1 MADSVITINTQ
12 KFRKVKGVWVD
23 QRKTPAPKDLIALL
37 DKLSAAEAAT
47 AGPDAAKESKPALPV
62 LPIAAK
68 DFSTAKLESS
78 INRLATIIEKM
89 SKTIQKG
96 ISGTSG
102 SKEKETSPAQRVYE
116 PGKIPTLRE
125 AMKLNTKEFFKG
137 TTNKYGEKESPG
149 LLRTLAQR
157 VFPVTTPFFAAKDR
171 QRSAIGGELRE
182 YESTLQSN
190 SNLSK
195 KQINQKIAEK
205 RKELENPKAIQ
216 IKPEPVA
223 QRITKDTVKEVAR
236 MKAANPELTSSNA
249 LQQIRS
255 KSATDT
261 SSEKEREKTMVQ
273 GKSEFASPD
282 LGTKIVA
289 VKITEI
295 DDSVLKKLKEI
306 FGKKDDKDSPD
317 DKEENKSESDDDGGG
332 DSFFDKMRKRLLGGR
347 GRGAGG
353 RGGGGRGAG
362 GRGGGGRGGGGA
374 APGPSAEQLL
384 DKNGKPLSG
393 AAKASREAKL
403 AREAVSAAENTAEQA
418 AKKPS
423 AFSRISKI
431 FSGNATSAAAE
442 GAETAAEQAA
452 KKPGVLSRIAGGAK
466 YAKTGIGS
474 LLRGGGLRGVLG
486 LVGGAALGGVGLALA
501 PSDVLAGET
510 EVVKK
515 INAGSPPYVGS
526 PQQMRLQAEVEAAA
540 SNKVPAAKKPNVLSK
555 LFGGGTAA
563 TEGVEQ
569 AAKKPNVLSKLF
581 GGGAKAAEKAGVK
594 AGAKAG
600 AKTGAK
606 VLGKSLFKSALKKIP
621 GVGLVAGG
629 IFAAGRALK
638 GDFAGAGLELASGA
652 AGTIPG
658 IGTAASIGIDAALA
672 AKDMGAFG
680 GAPPGS
686 PAEAAQGA
694 PAAPPGSPAEAAQ
707 GAPAV
712 PVKPKTP
719 SKFASVAKA
728 LGKGALMA
736 TPFGAAALGAKAI
749 GGLLKNNKNTAEMA
763 KPTGVTEQTQA
774 LTATTKQ
781 VETAKQQKPA
791 AGPTV
796 INNNVS
802 SPTNVSSSQ
811 GVIGGPT
818 VADRGSLNLA
828 SF

>member
-1 MADSVITINTQ
+1 MADSVITINAQ

-23 QRKTPAPKDLIALL
+23 QTKTPAPKDLIALL
-37 DKLSAAEAAT
+37 DKLSAAEAAA
-47 AGPDAAKESKPALPV
+47 AGPGEAKESKPALPV

-78 INRLATIIEKM
+78 INRLAIVVEKL
-89 SKTIQKG
+89 SKTIQK
-96 ISGTSG
+96 SE
-102 SKEKETSPAQRVYE
+102 SKKQSSKDQSAKQDTDDTDVPASPAQKISE

-125 AMKLNTKEFFKG
+125 AMKLNTKDFFKGTTDKYGEKDKPGLLRTIGEKSFPVIGPAIFAARDRQRAAAANQLKELENPKAVPVKPEPATRVTKETAKEVAQMKAANPELTSSKALEQIRARSAAKQEAVNTNKIPTFREALKLNTKDFFKG
-137 TTNKYGEKESPG
+137 TTNKYGEKENPG
-149 LLRTLAQR
+149 LLRTIGEKS
-157 VFPVTTPFFAAKDR
+157 FPVIGPAIFAARDR
-171 QRSAIGGELRE
+171 QRA
-182 YESTLQSN
+182 
-190 SNLSK
+190 
-195 KQINQKIAEK
+195 A
-205 RKELENPKAIQ
+205 
-216 IKPEPVA
+216 
-223 QRITKDTVKEVAR
+223 
-236 MKAANPELTSSNA
+236 AANQLKESGPTSGASG
-249 LQQIRS
+249 
-255 KSATDT
+255 
-261 SSEKEREKTMVQ
+261 EKEREKTMVQ

-306 FGKKDDKDSPD
+306 FGKKDDKDSSD
-317 DKEENKSESDDDGGG
+317 DKEENKSESDDDEG
-332 DSFFDKMRKRLLGGR
+332 DSFFDKMRKRVFGGGTKRRGRRGRGGR
-347 GRGAGG
+347 GRGA
-353 RGGGGRGAG
+353 RGAPA
-362 GRGGGGRGGGGA
+362 RRGA
-374 APGPSAEQLL
+374 APRAPAGAV
-384 DKNGKPLSG
+384 DATGKKIG
-393 AAKASREAKL
+393 GQFVKA
-403 AREAVSAAENTAEQA
+403 
-418 AKKPS
+418 
-423 AFSRISKI
+423 
-431 FSGNATSAAAE
+431 AAAE
-442 GAETAAEQAA
+442 GVENVAEQAA

-474 LLRGGGLRGVLG
+474 LLKGGGLRGVLG
-486 LVGGAALGGVGLALA
+486 LAGGAALSGVGLALT
-501 PSDVLAGET
+501 PSDLNAGEDDL
-510 EVVKK
+510 VKK
-515 INAGSPPYVGS
+515 QNAGS
-526 PQQMRLQAEVEAAA
+526 PQQMRLQAEAEAAA

-555 LFGGGTAA
+555 LFGGG
-563 TEGVEQ
+563 
-569 AAKKPNVLSKLF
+569 
-581 GGGAKAAEKAGVK
+581 AKAAEK

-606 VLGKSLFKSALKKIP
+606 VLGKGLFKSALKKIP

-629 IFAAGRALK
+629 VFAASRALK
-638 GDFAGAGLELASGA
+638 GDFVGAGLELASGA

-658 IGTAASIGIDAALA
+658 VGTAASIGIDAALA

-680 GAPPGS
+680 G
-686 PAEAAQGA
+686 
-694 PAAPPGSPAEAAQ
+694 APPGSPAEAAQ

-781 VETAKQQKPA
+781 VEAAKQQKPA

>member
-1 MADSVITINTQ
+1 
-12 KFRKVKGVWVD
+12 
-23 QRKTPAPKDLIALL
+23 
-37 DKLSAAEAAT
+37 
-47 AGPDAAKESKPALPV
+47 
-62 LPIAAK
+62 
-68 DFSTAKLESS
+68 
-78 INRLATIIEKM
+78 
-89 SKTIQKG
+89 
-96 ISGTSG
+96 
-102 SKEKETSPAQRVYE
+102 
-116 PGKIPTLRE
+116 
-125 AMKLNTKEFFKG
+125 MKLNTKDFFKG
-137 TTNKYGEKESPG
+137 TTNKYGEKETPG

-157 VFPVTTPFFAAKDR
+157 VLPVTTPFFAARDR
-171 QRSAIGGELRE
+171 QRA
-182 YESTLQSN
+182 
-190 SNLSK
+190 
-195 KQINQKIAEK
+195 A
-205 RKELENPKAIQ
+205 
-216 IKPEPVA
+216 
-223 QRITKDTVKEVAR
+223 
-236 MKAANPELTSSNA
+236 AANQLKESGPTAGASG
-249 LQQIRS
+249 
-255 KSATDT
+255 
-261 SSEKEREKTMVQ
+261 EKEREKTMVQ

-306 FGKKDDKDSPD
+306 FGKKDDKESSD
-317 DKEENKSESDDDGGG
+317 DKEENKSESDDDEG
-332 DSFFDKMRKRLLGGR
+332 DSFFDKMRKRVFGGGTKRRGRRGRGGR
-347 GRGAGG
+347 GRGP
-353 RGGGGRGAG
+353 RGAPA
-362 GRGGGGRGGGGA
+362 RRGA
-374 APGPSAEQLL
+374 APRAPAGAV
-384 DKNGKPLSG
+384 DATGKKIG
-393 AAKASREAKL
+393 GQFVKA
-403 AREAVSAAENTAEQA
+403 
-418 AKKPS
+418 
-423 AFSRISKI
+423 
-431 FSGNATSAAAE
+431 AAAE
-442 GAETAAEQAA
+442 GVENVAEQAA

-486 LVGGAALGGVGLALA
+486 LAGGAALSGVGLALT
-501 PSDVLAGET
+501 PSDLNAGEDDL
-510 EVVKK
+510 VKK
-515 INAGSPPYVGS
+515 QNAGSP
-526 PQQMRLQAEVEAAA
+526 QQLRLQAEAEAAA
-540 SNKVPAAKKPNVLSK
+540 SNKVPAAKKPGILSK
-555 LFGGGTAA
+555 L
-563 TEGVEQ
+563 
-569 AAKKPNVLSKLF
+569 S
-581 GGGAKAAEKAGVK
+581 GGGAKAAEK

>member
-1 MADSVITINTQ
+1 MADSIITLKDQ

-23 QRKTPAPKDLIALL
+23 QRRTPAPKELIALL
-37 DKLSAAEAAT
+37 DRLSAAEAAT
-47 AGPDAAKESKPALPV
+47 AGPGEAKESKPALPV

-78 INRLATIIEKM
+78 INRLAKVVEKL
-89 SKTIQKG
+89 SKTIEK
-96 ISGTSG
+96 SE
-102 SKEKETSPAQRVYE
+102 SKKQSSKDQSAKQDTDDTDVPASPAQKISE

-125 AMKLNTKEFFKG
+125 AMKLNTKDFFKG
-137 TTNKYGEKESPG
+137 TTNKYGEKETPG

-157 VFPVTTPFFAAKDR
+157 VLPVTTPFFAARDR
-171 QRSAIGGELRE
+171 QRA
-182 YESTLQSN
+182 
-190 SNLSK
+190 
-195 KQINQKIAEK
+195 A
-205 RKELENPKAIQ
+205 
-216 IKPEPVA
+216 
-223 QRITKDTVKEVAR
+223 
-236 MKAANPELTSSNA
+236 AANQLKESGPTAGASG
-249 LQQIRS
+249 
-255 KSATDT
+255 
-261 SSEKEREKTMVQ
+261 EKEREKTMVQ

-295 DDSVLKKLKEI
+295 DESVLKKLKEI
-306 FGKKDDKDSPD
+306 FGKKDDKDSSD
-317 DKEENKSESDDDGGG
+317 DKEENKSESDGDGGG
-332 DSFFDKMRKRLLGGR
+332 DSFFDKMRKKVLGGGTKR
-347 GRGAGG
+347 
-353 RGGGGRGAG
+353 RGGGGRRSR
-362 GRGGGGRGGGGA
+362 GRGARGAPARRGAQPRAPGGA
-374 APGPSAEQLL
+374 VDAT
-384 DKNGKPLSG
+384 GKKIG
-393 AAKASREAKL
+393 GQFVKAA
-403 AREAVSAAENTAEQA
+403 AAEGVENVAEQA

-423 AFSRISKI
+423 
-431 FSGNATSAAAE
+431 
-442 GAETAAEQAA
+442 
-452 KKPGVLSRIAGGAK
+452 VLSRIAGGAK

-486 LVGGAALGGVGLALA
+486 LAGGAALSGGVGLALT

-515 INAGSPPYVGS
+515 INAGSP
-526 PQQMRLQAEVEAAA
+526 QQMRLQAEAEAAA

>member
-1 MADSVITINTQ
+1 MADSVITLKDQ

-23 QRKTPAPKDLIALL
+23 QKKTPAPKDLIALL
-37 DKLSAAEAAT
+37 DKLSAAEAAV
-47 AGPDAAKESKPALPV
+47 AGPGAKEDKPSLPV

-78 INRLATIIEKM
+78 INQLAKVVEKL
-89 SKTIQKG
+89 SKTLQK
-96 ISGTSG
+96 SE
-102 SKEKETSPAQRVYE
+102 SKKQSSKDQSAKQDTDDTDVPAAPAQKISE
-116 PGKIPTLRE
+116 PGKTPTLRDAITSKITNFFTPNKNKSEPATRVTKETAKEVAQMKAANPELTSSKALEQIRARSAAKQE
-125 AMKLNTKEFFKG
+125 AVNTNKIPTFGEALKLNTKDFFKG
-137 TTNKYGEKESPG
+137 TTNKYGEKQTPG
-149 LLRTLAQR
+149 LLRTIGEQS
-157 VFPVTTPFFAAKDR
+157 FPVIGPAIFAARDR
-171 QRSAIGGELRE
+171 QRA
-182 YESTLQSN
+182 
-190 SNLSK
+190 
-195 KQINQKIAEK
+195 A
-205 RKELENPKAIQ
+205 
-216 IKPEPVA
+216 
-223 QRITKDTVKEVAR
+223 
-236 MKAANPELTSSNA
+236 AANQLKESGPTSGASG
-249 LQQIRS
+249 
-255 KSATDT
+255 
-261 SSEKEREKTMVQ
+261 EKEREKTMVQ

-332 DSFFDKMRKRLLGGR
+332 DSFFDKMRKRVFGGGTKRRGRRGRGGR
-347 GRGAGG
+347 GRGP
-353 RGGGGRGAG
+353 RGAP
-362 GRGGGGRGGGGA
+362 
-374 APGPSAEQLL
+374 PGPSAEQLL

-423 AFSRISKI
+423 
-431 FSGNATSAAAE
+431 
-442 GAETAAEQAA
+442 
-452 KKPGVLSRIAGGAK
+452 VLSRIAGGAK

-486 LVGGAALGGVGLALA
+486 LAGGAALSGGVGLALT
-501 PSDVLAGET
+501 PSDVLAGEDDL
-510 EVVKK
+510 VKK
-515 INAGSPPYVGS
+515 QNAGS
-526 PQQMRLQAEVEAAA
+526 PQQMRLQAEAEAAA

-555 LFGGGTAA
+555 LFGGG
-563 TEGVEQ
+563 
-569 AAKKPNVLSKLF
+569 
-581 GGGAKAAEKAGVK
+581 AKAAEK

-629 IFAAGRALK
+629 VFAASRALK
-638 GDFAGAGLELASGA
+638 GDFVGAGLELASGA

-658 IGTAASIGIDAALA
+658 VGTAASIGIDAALA

-680 GAPPGS
+680 G
-686 PAEAAQGA
+686 
-694 PAAPPGSPAEAAQ
+694 APPGSPAEAAQ

>member
-1 MADSVITINTQ
+1 MA
-12 KFRKVKGVWVD
+12 KVVE
-23 QRKTPAPKDLIALL
+23 
-37 DKLSAAEAAT
+37 KLSKT
-47 AGPDAAKESKPALPV
+47 LQKSESKKQSSKDQSAKQDTDDTDVPA
-62 LPIAAK
+62 A
-68 DFSTAKLESS
+68 
-78 INRLATIIEKM
+78 
-89 SKTIQKG
+89 
-96 ISGTSG
+96 
-102 SKEKETSPAQRVYE
+102 PAQKISE
-116 PGKIPTLRE
+116 PGKTPTLRDAITSKITNFFTPNKNKSEPATRVTKETAKEVAQMKAANPELTSSKALEQIRARSAAKQE
-125 AMKLNTKEFFKG
+125 AVNTNKIPTFGEALKLNTKDFFKG
-137 TTNKYGEKESPG
+137 TTNKYGEKQTPG
-149 LLRTLAQR
+149 LLRTIGEQS
-157 VFPVTTPFFAAKDR
+157 FPVIGPAIFAARDR
-171 QRSAIGGELRE
+171 QRA
-182 YESTLQSN
+182 
-190 SNLSK
+190 
-195 KQINQKIAEK
+195 A
-205 RKELENPKAIQ
+205 
-216 IKPEPVA
+216 
-223 QRITKDTVKEVAR
+223 
-236 MKAANPELTSSNA
+236 AANQLKESGPTSGASG
-249 LQQIRS
+249 
-255 KSATDT
+255 
-261 SSEKEREKTMVQ
+261 EKEREKTMVQ

-332 DSFFDKMRKRLLGGR
+332 DSFFDKMRKRVFGGGTKRRGRR
-347 GRGAGG
+347 GRGGIG
-353 RGGGGRGAG
+353 RGPRGAPSGPAPEIVKDTAGKSRYAKGAVDATGKKIG
-362 GRGGGGRGGGGA
+362 G
-374 APGPSAEQLL
+374 QFV
-384 DKNGKPLSG
+384 
-393 AAKASREAKL
+393 KAT
-403 AREAVSAAENTAEQA
+403 V
-418 AKKPS
+418 
-423 AFSRISKI
+423 
-431 FSGNATSAAAE
+431 AE
-442 GAETAAEQAA
+442 GAENVAEQAA
-452 KKPGVLSRIAGGAK
+452 KKPGVLSKIMGGATK
-466 YAKTGIGS
+466 AINAIKPGGGS

-486 LVGGAALGGVGLALA
+486 LAGGAALSGVGLALT
-501 PSDVLAGET
+501 PSDLNAGEDDL
-510 EVVKK
+510 VKK
-515 INAGSPPYVGS
+515 QNAGS
-526 PQQMRLQAEVEAAA
+526 PQQMRLQAEAEAAA

-555 LFGGGTAA
+555 LFGGG
-563 TEGVEQ
+563 
-569 AAKKPNVLSKLF
+569 
-581 GGGAKAAEKAGVK
+581 AKAAEK

-629 IFAAGRALK
+629 VFAASRALK
-638 GDFAGAGLELASGA
+638 GDFVGAGLELASGA

-658 IGTAASIGIDAALA
+658 VGTAASIGIDAALA

-680 GAPPGS
+680 G
-686 PAEAAQGA
+686 
-694 PAAPPGSPAEAAQ
+694 APPGSPAEAAQ

>member
-23 QRKTPAPKDLIALL
+23 QTKTPAPKDLIALL
-37 DKLSAAEAAT
+37 DKLSAAEAAA
-47 AGPDAAKESKPALPV
+47 AGPGETKESKPALPV
-62 LPIAAK
+62 RPIAAK

-78 INRLATIIEKM
+78 INRLAIVVEKL
-89 SKTIQKG
+89 SKTIQK
-96 ISGTSG
+96 SE
-102 SKEKETSPAQRVYE
+102 SKKQSSKDQSAKQDTDDTDVPASPAQRISE

-125 AMKLNTKEFFKG
+125 AMKLNTKDFFKG
-137 TTNKYGEKESPG
+137 TTDKYGEKDKPG
-149 LLRTLAQR
+149 LLRTIGEQS
-157 VFPVTTPFFAAKDR
+157 FPVIGPAIFAARDR
-171 QRSAIGGELRE
+171 QRA
-182 YESTLQSN
+182 
-190 SNLSK
+190 
-195 KQINQKIAEK
+195 A
-205 RKELENPKAIQ
+205 
-216 IKPEPVA
+216 
-223 QRITKDTVKEVAR
+223 
-236 MKAANPELTSSNA
+236 AANQLKESGPTAGASG
-249 LQQIRS
+249 
-255 KSATDT
+255 
-261 SSEKEREKTMVQ
+261 EKEREKTMVQ

-306 FGKKDDKDSPD
+306 FGKKDDKESSD

-332 DSFFDKMRKRLLGGR
+332 DSFFDKMRKRVFGGGTKRRGRRGRGGR
-347 GRGAGG
+347 GRGP
-353 RGGGGRGAG
+353 RGAPA
-362 GRGGGGRGGGGA
+362 RRGA
-374 APGPSAEQLL
+374 APRAPAGAV
-384 DKNGKPLSG
+384 DATGKKIG
-393 AAKASREAKL
+393 GQFVKA
-403 AREAVSAAENTAEQA
+403 
-418 AKKPS
+418 
-423 AFSRISKI
+423 
-431 FSGNATSAAAE
+431 AAAE
-442 GAETAAEQAA
+442 GVENVAEQAA

-486 LVGGAALGGVGLALA
+486 LAGGAALSGVGLALT
-501 PSDVLAGET
+501 PSDLNAGHDDL
-510 EVVKK
+510 VKK
-515 INAGSPPYVGS
+515 QNAGSP
-526 PQQMRLQAEVEAAA
+526 QQLRLQAEAEAAA
-540 SNKVPAAKKPNVLSK
+540 SNKVPAAKKPGILSK
-555 LFGGGTAA
+555 L
-563 TEGVEQ
+563 
-569 AAKKPNVLSKLF
+569 S
-581 GGGAKAAEKAGVK
+581 GGGAKAAEK

>member
-23 QRKTPAPKDLIALL
+23 QKKTPAPKDLIALL
-37 DKLSAAEAAT
+37 DKLSAAEAAA
-47 AGPDAAKESKPALPV
+47 AGPGEAKESKPALPV

-78 INRLATIIEKM
+78 INRLAIVVEKL
-89 SKTIQKG
+89 SKTIQK
-96 ISGTSG
+96 SE
-102 SKEKETSPAQRVYE
+102 SKKQSSKDQSAKQDTDDTDAPASPAQKISE

-125 AMKLNTKEFFKG
+125 AMKLNTKDFFKG
-137 TTNKYGEKESPG
+137 TTDKYGEKESPG
-149 LLRTLAQR
+149 LLRTIGEKS
-157 VFPVTTPFFAAKDR
+157 FPVIGPAIFAARDR
-171 QRSAIGGELRE
+171 QRA
-182 YESTLQSN
+182 
-190 SNLSK
+190 
-195 KQINQKIAEK
+195 A
-205 RKELENPKAIQ
+205 
-216 IKPEPVA
+216 
-223 QRITKDTVKEVAR
+223 
-236 MKAANPELTSSNA
+236 AANQLKESGPTSGASG
-249 LQQIRS
+249 
-255 KSATDT
+255 
-261 SSEKEREKTMVQ
+261 EKEREKTMVQ

-295 DDSVLKKLKEI
+295 DESVLKKLKEI
-306 FGKKDDKDSPD
+306 FGKKDDKESSD
-317 DKEENKSESDDDGGG
+317 DKEENKSESDDDEG
-332 DSFFDKMRKRLLGGR
+332 DSFFDKMRKRVFGGGTKRRGRRGRGGR
-347 GRGAGG
+347 GRGP
-353 RGGGGRGAG
+353 RGAPA
-362 GRGGGGRGGGGA
+362 RRGA
-374 APGPSAEQLL
+374 APRAPAGAV
-384 DKNGKPLSG
+384 DATGKKIG
-393 AAKASREAKL
+393 GQFVKAA
-403 AREAVSAAENTAEQA
+403 AAEGVENVAEQA
-418 AKKPS
+418 AKKPGVL
-423 AFSRISKI
+423 SRISKI

-452 KKPGVLSRIAGGAK
+452 KKPSVLSRIAGGAK

-486 LVGGAALGGVGLALA
+486 LAGGAALSGVGLALT
-501 PSDVLAGET
+501 PSDLNAGEDDL
-510 EVVKK
+510 VKK
-515 INAGSPPYVGS
+515 QNAGSP
-526 PQQMRLQAEVEAAA
+526 QQLRLQAEAEAAA
-540 SNKVPAAKKPNVLSK
+540 SNKVPAAKKPGILSK
-555 LFGGGTAA
+555 L
-563 TEGVEQ
+563 
-569 AAKKPNVLSKLF
+569 S
-581 GGGAKAAEKAGVK
+581 GGGAKAAEK

-629 IFAAGRALK
+629 VFAASRALK
-638 GDFAGAGLELASGA
+638 GDFVGAGLELASGA

-658 IGTAASIGIDAALA
+658 VGTAASIGIDAALA

>member
-1 MADSVITINTQ
+1 MKAANPELTSS
-12 KFRKVKGVWVD
+12 K
-23 QRKTPAPKDLIALL
+23 ALEQIRAR
-37 DKLSAAEAAT
+37 SAAKQEAVNT
-47 AGPDAAKESKPALPV
+47 
-62 LPIAAK
+62 
-68 DFSTAKLESS
+68 
-78 INRLATIIEKM
+78 N
-89 SKTIQKG
+89 
-96 ISGTSG
+96 
-102 SKEKETSPAQRVYE
+102 
-116 PGKIPTLRE
+116 KIPTFGE
-125 AMKLNTKEFFKG
+125 ALKLNTKDFFKG
-137 TTNKYGEKESPG
+137 TTNKYGEKQTPG
-149 LLRTLAQR
+149 LLRTIGEQS
-157 VFPVTTPFFAAKDR
+157 FPVIGPAIFAARDR
-171 QRSAIGGELRE
+171 QRA
-182 YESTLQSN
+182 
-190 SNLSK
+190 
-195 KQINQKIAEK
+195 A
-205 RKELENPKAIQ
+205 
-216 IKPEPVA
+216 
-223 QRITKDTVKEVAR
+223 
-236 MKAANPELTSSNA
+236 AANQLKESGPTSGASG
-249 LQQIRS
+249 
-255 KSATDT
+255 
-261 SSEKEREKTMVQ
+261 EKEREKTMVQ

-332 DSFFDKMRKRLLGGR
+332 DSFFDKMRKRVFGGGTKRRGRRGRGGR
-347 GRGAGG
+347 GRGP
-353 RGGGGRGAG
+353 RGAP
-362 GRGGGGRGGGGA
+362 
-374 APGPSAEQLL
+374 PGPSAEQLL

-423 AFSRISKI
+423 
-431 FSGNATSAAAE
+431 
-442 GAETAAEQAA
+442 
-452 KKPGVLSRIAGGAK
+452 VLSRIAGGAK

-486 LVGGAALGGVGLALA
+486 LAGGAALSGGVGLALT
-501 PSDVLAGET
+501 PSDVLAGEDDL
-510 EVVKK
+510 VKK
-515 INAGSPPYVGS
+515 QNAGS
-526 PQQMRLQAEVEAAA
+526 PQQMRLQAEAEAAA

-555 LFGGGTAA
+555 LFGGG
-563 TEGVEQ
+563 
-569 AAKKPNVLSKLF
+569 
-581 GGGAKAAEKAGVK
+581 AKAAEK

-629 IFAAGRALK
+629 VFAASRALK
-638 GDFAGAGLELASGA
+638 GDFVGAGLELASGA

-658 IGTAASIGIDAALA
+658 VGTAASIGIDAALA

-680 GAPPGS
+680 G
-686 PAEAAQGA
+686 
-694 PAAPPGSPAEAAQ
+694 APPGSPAEAAQ

>member
-1 MADSVITINTQ
+1 MADSVITLKDQ

-23 QRKTPAPKDLIALL
+23 QKKTPAPKDLIALL
-37 DKLSAAEAAT
+37 DKLSAAEAAV
-47 AGPDAAKESKPALPV
+47 AGPGAKEDKPSLPV

-78 INRLATIIEKM
+78 INQLAKVVEKL
-89 SKTIQKG
+89 SKTLQK
-96 ISGTSG
+96 SE
-102 SKEKETSPAQRVYE
+102 SKKQSSKDQSAKQDTDDTDVPAAPAQKISE
-116 PGKIPTLRE
+116 PGKTPTLRDAITSKITNFFTPNKNKSEPATRVTKETAKEVAQMKAANPELTSSKALEQIRARSAAKQE
-125 AMKLNTKEFFKG
+125 AVNTNKIPTFGEALKLNTKDFFKG
-137 TTNKYGEKESPG
+137 TTNKYGEKQTPG
-149 LLRTLAQR
+149 LLRTIGEQS
-157 VFPVTTPFFAAKDR
+157 FPVIGPAIFAARDR
-171 QRSAIGGELRE
+171 QRA
-182 YESTLQSN
+182 
-190 SNLSK
+190 
-195 KQINQKIAEK
+195 A
-205 RKELENPKAIQ
+205 
-216 IKPEPVA
+216 
-223 QRITKDTVKEVAR
+223 
-236 MKAANPELTSSNA
+236 AANQLKESGPTSGASG
-249 LQQIRS
+249 
-255 KSATDT
+255 
-261 SSEKEREKTMVQ
+261 EKEREKTMVQ

-332 DSFFDKMRKRLLGGR
+332 DSFFDKMRKRVFGGGTKRRGRR
-347 GRGAGG
+347 GRGGIG
-353 RGGGGRGAG
+353 RGPRGAPSGPAPEIVKDTAGKSRYAKGAVDATGKKIG
-362 GRGGGGRGGGGA
+362 G
-374 APGPSAEQLL
+374 QFV
-384 DKNGKPLSG
+384 
-393 AAKASREAKL
+393 KAT
-403 AREAVSAAENTAEQA
+403 V
-418 AKKPS
+418 
-423 AFSRISKI
+423 
-431 FSGNATSAAAE
+431 AE
-442 GAETAAEQAA
+442 GAENVAEQAA
-452 KKPGVLSRIAGGAK
+452 KKPGVLSKIMGGATK
-466 YAKTGIGS
+466 AINAIKPGGGS

-486 LVGGAALGGVGLALA
+486 LAGGAALSGGVGLALT
-501 PSDVLAGET
+501 PSDVLAGEDDL
-510 EVVKK
+510 VKK
-515 INAGSPPYVGS
+515 QNAGS
-526 PQQMRLQAEVEAAA
+526 PQQMRLQAEAEAAA

-555 LFGGGTAA
+555 LFGGG
-563 TEGVEQ
+563 
-569 AAKKPNVLSKLF
+569 
-581 GGGAKAAEKAGVK
+581 AKAAEK

-680 GAPPGS
+680 G
-686 PAEAAQGA
+686 
-694 PAAPPGSPAEAAQ
+694 APPGSPAEAAQ